1 MLCKI
6 CRHGTPSS
14 ECGPADAASAELP
27 QQRLWRNVR
36 WAAFT
41 AWAAALQGCRWVNGQ
56 LGVAGRLHLAM
67 FYCYGL
73 YYAWGKRLTG
83 ALRSLAPWV

>member
-1 MLCKI
+1 M
-6 CRHGTPSS
+6 
-14 ECGPADAASAELP
+14 
-27 QQRLWRNVR
+27 R

-41 AWAAALQGCRWVNGQ
+41 AWAAALQGCRWVHGQ